1 MRNKL
6 NFLIKNSFN
15 RKVKSKWFIIANVVL
30 AIVICCIINLDTIV
44 KKFGGDFNEK
54 EKIFV
59 IDNVNGYETLKSGL
73 KEQFKVKKTNKTKK
87 ELKKKLKQN
96 EYIIVLDESDNY
108 MDATVVSNSYLDTL
122 EYQYIVSAINN
133 TKVSIAMQKSN
144 IKPEVLNKIYSNV
157 EIKRE
162 YLDKEKKSVDE
173 MTTIIMT
180 TVFPVV
186 ILPFFMLSIFL
197 IQSIG
202 SEINDEKTTKGMEII
217 ISNVSYRVH
226 FASKVIANNLFILM
240 QGALILLYGIV
251 GLIIRSF
258 VTTSS
263 ITSQIS
269 GILKDFNLTNI
280 LNQFGYIIPI
290 TLILMILT
298 LIGYSILAGILAS
311 MTTNQ
316 EDFNHLQSPLV
327 IVLLIGYYLSI
338 MAGVFKGS
346 ILIRILSYFPF
357 ISAILSPSLLII
369 NQITIFDVIGS
380 IIVMILTLLIMV
392 KYGLRIYKE
401 GILNYTSKDL
411 WKKIFKALK
420 N

>member
-1 MRNKL
+1 MKNKL

-15 RKVKSKWFIIANVVL
+15 RKVKSKWFILANVIL
-30 AIVICCIINLDTIV
+30 AIVLVCIINLDTIV

-54 EKIFV
+54 NKIYV
-59 IDNVNGYETLKSGL
+59 IDNVNGYETLKQGL
-73 KEQFKVKKTNKTKK
+73 KEEFKVSKSNKSKK

-96 EYIIVLDESDNY
+96 EYIIILDESDNY
-108 MDATVVSNSYLDTL
+108 MDATIVSNGYLDTL
-122 EYQYIVSAINN
+122 EYQYIFSAINN
-133 TKVSIAMQKSN
+133 TKVTIAMQKSN

-173 MTTIIMT
+173 MQTIIMT
-180 TVFPVV
+180 TVFPII

-217 ISNVSYRVH
+217 ISNVSYKVH
-226 FASKVIANNLFILM
+226 FASKVIANNLFILL
-240 QGALILLYGIV
+240 QGFLILLYGGIGV
-251 GLIIRSF
+251 LVRSF
-258 VTTSS
+258 VTTTS
-263 ITSQIS
+263 ISSQIS
-269 GILKDFNLTNI
+269 GVLKSFNLSDL

-290 TLILMILT
+290 TLILLILS

-316 EDFNHLQSPLV
+316 EDFNHLQTPIIIIS
-327 IVLLIGYYLSI
+327 LIGYYLAI

-346 ILIRILSYFPF
+346 ILIRVLSYFPF

-369 NQITIFDVIGS
+369 GQITILDVIIS
-380 IIVMILTLLIMV
+380 TVIMILTILLMV

-411 WKKIFKALK
+411 WKKMFKALK